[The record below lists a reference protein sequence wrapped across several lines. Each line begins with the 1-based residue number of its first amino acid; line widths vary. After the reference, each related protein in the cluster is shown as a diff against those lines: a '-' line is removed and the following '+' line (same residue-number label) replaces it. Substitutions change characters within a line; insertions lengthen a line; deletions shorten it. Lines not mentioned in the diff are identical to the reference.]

1 MSETMKQQFGLIRRP
16 WGVFY
21 IKNKTTGEQ
30 ISLKTKDK
38 TEALRLLQA
47 QNGAVE
53 QPHFNLALARV
64 YINGADPK
72 LGTRTWQEVM
82 EHIVAKKT
90 DETRR
95 RWEVAV
101 KDRNFDCIRHL
112 PVAETRPEHFDR
124 ALDDGKV
131 STNVYLR
138 RIHNHALGMEWLL
151 KSVIPRLQWPRPV
164 FGVKRAIAAEEH
176 AAIVEREL
184 NPERRDFYELLWH
197 TGAAQSD
204 AAWLMAEDVDW
215 NQHTICYS
223 RKKLKSRGGN
233 GIRPA
238 LIRFGEDVA
247 AILRRRPAAGALFAY
262 LRTVRPGDR
271 ASEFKQRCDGLGIK
285 GVSLH
290 SYRYAWAERAL
301 KCGYPERFAQQALG
315 HNSKAVHHAYS
326 KRAEVTVPSLDDWE
340 KQWVSRTTDNG
351 TTQPRTAMPEVVAVD
366 FKAQQPSVVA
376 DAREMAAAAV
386 ARGR

>member
-1 MSETMKQQFGLIRRP
+1 MKQTFGLVRRP

-21 IKNKTTGEQ
+21 LKNKSTGEQ
-30 ISLKTKDK
+30 ISLKTRDRL
-38 TEALRLLQA
+38 EAQRLLQA
-47 QNGAVE
+47 QNDSKA

-72 LGTRTWQEVM
+72 LATRTWQDVM
-82 EHIVAKKT
+82 EHILAKKT

-95 RWEVAV
+95 RWEVAI
-101 KDRNFDCIRHL
+101 KDKNFDCLRNVC
-112 PVAETRPEHFDR
+112 VAETRPEHFDR
-124 ALDDGKV
+124 ALEDGKV

-164 FGVKRAIAAEEH
+164 FKSKRAIMAAEH

-197 TGAAQSD
+197 TGASQSD
-204 AAWLMAEDVDW
+204 AAHLLAEDVDW
-215 NQHTICYS
+215 RNRTIAYS
-223 RKKLKSRGGN
+223 RMKLKSRGT
-233 GIRPA
+233 GIKPA
-238 LIRFGEDVA
+238 LIRFGAEVE
-247 AILRRRPAAGALFAY
+247 AILKRRPATGPLFPY

-271 ASEFKQRCDGLGIK
+271 ATEFKQRCAGLDIK

-326 KRAEVTVPSLDDWE
+326 KHAEVTVPSLDDWE
-340 KQWVSRTTDNG
+340 RQWQKNPQEMQKPKVVPVEFDSLAGAAGGTNG
-351 TTQPRTAMPEVVAVD
+351 GER
-366 FKAQQPSVVA
+366 
-376 DAREMAAAAV
+376 AAV
-386 ARGR
+386 TGA